1 MRSVLFA
8 VCVALAG
15 VVAATPAHAQIAG
28 AIGKPLPSPDLEVGT
43 VSVRVVAGAP
53 SSPVTGTD
61 VTLLVN
67 GAARVARTDSA
78 GRAFFKDLP
87 AGAKL
92 QAKVLD
98 EAKQEVAS
106 DEFALPGDNGVRL
119 MLTTR
124 PWNPGAG
131 GGGAGA
137 GPMAGGAGA
146 PNPRQMSGEPR
157 PEQDDAPGTITVRL
171 SYDDFKDAP
180 PVDVPVVLV
189 GYAADGKV
197 TTHVVKSDAEGRA
210 KFTGLDRTGATAY
223 FAMTQLPRNGVT
235 DRLSSTPAMLDSRSG
250 VRLILSSD
258 KRTSTAPALDDL
270 TKYEPQESAPPAGK
284 IRVVLEGGVDGNET
298 ASLIDAEQKLVIAR
312 GKAQTAPPDPS
323 DVQASANFNEKA
335 DIPAGTLRLD
345 VRGGSQADAPL
356 SGVGIHLIAATAQED
371 SGTDVVTTATG
382 TVDVTTALKEPVI
395 AVVTING
402 KQLRSKALDL
412 TKSGGILEVTA
423 RWPAQ
428 GKPEIMFDLVPRPGQ
443 VVYVETV
450 AHGQTYRTL
459 PFQPVPERGTRVTLF
474 IFPRILF
481 TFSLTSRVDDEYLG
495 VNGRFEVSNNSW
507 MPYVGS
513 SDGLLIPLPKGFTGG
528 IVAPKDEGEVAVAP
542 GEGFRIMRP
551 IAPGKRTFHG
561 GFSLLNKGG
570 TAKWDMDLPYGAF
583 NSGLEILQTP
593 GMQVQTPPGVQGETA
608 TVPQGTFFVLPQI
621 SIMPKQSMVM
631 TLTGLPAP
639 EAWRVWVPRIMG
651 ALALI
656 VMLAGIGIALSRKSE
671 ESHEIEA
678 RKAKRQKLLDELVE
692 LEKSGKNEKRREQIM
707 NELEQLWDDAA

>member
-8 VCVALAG
+8 VCVALTG
-15 VVAATPAHAQIAG
+15 LVATMPAHAQMAG
-28 AIGKPLPSPDLEVGT
+28 AIGKPLPSPDLPVGT

-67 GAARVARTDSA
+67 GTPRVARTDSA

-87 AGAKL
+87 AGSKL
-92 QAKVLD
+92 QARVVD
-98 EAKQEVAS
+98 EDKKDVAS
-106 DEFALPGDNGVRL
+106 DEFALPGDSGVRL

-124 PWNPGAG
+124 PWNPG
-131 GGGAGA
+131 GGAPASA

-146 PNPRQMSGEPR
+146 PSPRQMSGEPR
-157 PEQDDAPGTITVRL
+157 PEQADAPGMITVRL
-171 SYDDFKDAP
+171 SYDDFKEAP

-197 TTHVVKSDAEGRA
+197 TTQVVKSDDEGRA

-223 FAMTQLPRNGVT
+223 FAMTQLPRNNVI
-235 DRLSSTPAMLDSRSG
+235 DRLSSTPVMLDSRSG
-250 VRLILSSD
+250 VRLILSSE

-270 TKYEPQESAPPAGK
+270 VKYERQESAPSSGK
-284 IRVVLEGGVDGNET
+284 IRVVLEGGPDANAT
-298 ASLIDAEQKLVIAR
+298 ATLIDAEQKLVIAR
-312 GKAQTAPPDPS
+312 AKAQTAPPDPTEIRPS
-323 DVQASANFNEKA
+323 ASFDERP
-335 DIPAGTLRLD
+335 DLPAGTLRLKAH
-345 VRGGSQADAPL
+345 GGSQSDEPL
-356 SGVGIHLIAATAQED
+356 AGVGVRLVAASAQD
-371 SGTDVVTTATG
+371 PSGTDVQTGADGTAEVKTE
-382 TVDVTTALKEPVI
+382 LKEPVI

-402 KQLRSKALDL
+402 MVFSKQLDL
-412 TKSGGILEVTA
+412 TKSGGLLEVTA

-450 AHGQTYRTL
+450 MHGQTYRSL
-459 PFQPVPERGTRVTLF
+459 PFQPVPERGTRVTLY
-474 IFPRILF
+474 IMPRVLF

-495 VNGRFEVSNNSW
+495 VNGRFEVSNYSW
-507 MPYVGS
+507 MPYVGGP
-513 SDGLLIPLPKGFTGG
+513 DGLLIPLPRGFVGG
-528 IVAPKDEGEVAVAP
+528 VVAPKDQGDVAVAP

-551 IAPGKRTFHG
+551 IAPGQRTFHG

-570 TAKWDMDLPYGAF
+570 TVTWNLDLPFGAF

-593 GMQVQTPPGVQGETA
+593 DMQVQTPPGVNGEVA
-608 TVPQGTFFVLPQI
+608 TVPQGTYFVLPQI

-639 EAWRVWVPRIMG
+639 EAWRVWVPRIVG
-651 ALALI
+651 GLAVI
-656 VMLAGIGIALSRKSE
+656 VMIAGIGIALSRKSE
-671 ESHEIEA
+671 ETHESDA

-692 LEKSGKNEKRREQIM
+692 LEKAGKNEKRREQIM
-707 NELEQLWDDAA
+707 TELEQLWDDAA